1 MRTHV
6 DAATTRRTSRPL
18 ALTVALVAGFVLAGC
33 AQSSTDTGSSAAPAT
48 PSGTAAA
55 GTVRVLLSG
64 DTNVK
69 DLWDK
74 GIVPGF
80 TKANPTIAVQINLD
94 LHGEHDAQNAAK
106 LAAAVRAN
114 RDPGTDLID
123 AGFVTQVAQ
132 AGLLEPPTTENI
144 PNLKDVAPDVVTA
157 GGGGGIPYRG
167 SSVLL
172 AYNPDKVVN
181 PPKTLD
187 ELLAWIKA
195 NKGRFTYNSPKS
207 GGSGQSFVTTVL
219 DKYVPAD
226 SQQKLRTSYAQAEQT
241 HWEQGFAELK
251 GLNPFIYNNGFY
263 PNGNKQS
270 LELLASG
277 QIWMCPVW
285 SDMFIDGQK
294 TGLIPAGMKVT
305 QISNPSFTGGAAYL
319 GVPKNSPNKEAALKL
334 ADYLLIPD
342 AQNAIAT
349 TIAGY
354 PVIPLDKLPAQT
366 QEVFKDAHPET
377 LRPTYF
383 SQVAN
388 DLNQQWD
395 EKVPGK

>member
-1 MRTHV
+1 MSIPPRTRITFALI
-6 DAATTRRTSRPL
+6 AALGTASL
-18 ALTVALVAGFVLAGC
+18 GLAGC
-33 AQSSTDTGSSAAPAT
+33 AQKSTDAGGIGGPAT
-48 PSGTAAA
+48 DASGTAAS

-69 DLWDK
+69 DLWEK
-74 GIVPGF
+74 GIIPGF
-80 TKANPTIAVQINLD
+80 QKAKPGIKVAVNFD
-94 LHGEHDAQNAAK
+94 LQGEHDAQNAAK
-106 LAAAVRAN
+106 LAAAVKADK
-114 RDPGTDLID
+114 DPGSDLID
-123 AGFVTQVAQ
+123 AGFVTQSAQ
-132 AGLLEPPTTENI
+132 ADLLETPTKDNI
-144 PNLKDVAPDVVTA
+144 PNLKDVADDVVKA
-157 GGGGGIPYRG
+157 GAGGGIPYRG

-172 AYNPDKVVN
+172 AYNPAKVAN

-195 NKGRFTYNSPKS
+195 NKGKFTYNSPKS

-226 SQQKLRTSYAQAEQT
+226 AQQKLRTSYAQAEESN
-241 HWEQGFAELK
+241 WSQGFAELE
-251 GLNPFIYNNGFY
+251 GLNPYIYNSGFY
-263 PNGNKQS
+263 PNGNKQI

-285 SDMFIDGQK
+285 SDMFISGQK
-294 TGLIPAGMKVT
+294 TALIPAAMKVT
-305 QISNPSFTGGAAYL
+305 QIENPPFTGGAAYL
-319 GVPKNSPNKEAALKL
+319 GVPKNSPNKPAALKL
-334 ADYLLIPD
+334 ADYLLTPD

-354 PVIPLDKLPAQT
+354 PVIPLDKLPEATQQT
-366 QEVFKDAHPET
+366 FKDAHPET

-383 SQVAN
+383 AQVNN

>member
-1 MRTHV
+1 MTLPSRT
-6 DAATTRRTSRPL
+6 TKTL
-18 ALTVALVAGFVLAGC
+18 ALVAALATGGLGLAGC
-33 AQSSTDTGSSAAPAT
+33 AQKSTDAGGSGGSASGSSAA
-48 PSGTAAA
+48 SGSGAS

-69 DLWDK
+69 DLWEK
-74 GIVPGF
+74 GILPGF
-80 TKANPTIAVQINLD
+80 KKANPGVNVVLNLD

-106 LAAAVRAN
+106 LAAAVKSDK
-114 RDPGTDLID
+114 DPGNDLID
-123 AGFVTQVAQ
+123 AGFVTQVAS
-132 AGLLEPPTTENI
+132 AGLLEQPSKDNI
-144 PNLKDVAPDVVTA
+144 PNLKDVSEDVIKA
-157 GGGGGIPYRG
+157 GAGGGIPYRG

-172 AYNPDKVVN
+172 AYNPAKVPN
-181 PPKTLD
+181 PPKSLD
-187 ELLAWIKA
+187 ELLSWIKA
-195 NKGRFTYNSPKS
+195 NKGKFTYNSPKS

-226 SQQKLRTSYAQAEQT
+226 AQQKLRTSYAQAEESN
-241 HWEQGFAELK
+241 WAQGFAELK
-251 GLNPFIYNNGFY
+251 ALGPSIYNNGFY

-285 SDMFIDGQK
+285 SDMFISGQK
-294 TGLIPAGMKVT
+294 TGLIPASMKVT
-305 QISNPSFTGGAAYL
+305 QIANPSFTGGAAYL

-334 ADYLLIPD
+334 ADYLLTPD

-354 PVIPLDKLPAQT
+354 PVIPLDKLPAAT
-366 QEVFKDAHPET
+366 QETFKDAHPET
-377 LRPTYF
+377 LRPPYF
-383 SQVAN
+383 SQVNN